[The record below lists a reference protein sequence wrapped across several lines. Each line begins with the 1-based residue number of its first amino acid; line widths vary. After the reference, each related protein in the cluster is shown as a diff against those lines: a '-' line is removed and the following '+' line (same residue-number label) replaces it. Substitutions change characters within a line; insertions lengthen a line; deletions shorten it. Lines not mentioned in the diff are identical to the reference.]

1 MIVNL
6 TNTLNET
13 INFLIDIK
21 HISISQWDVE

>member
-1 MIVNL
+1 MIVNI
-6 TNTLNET
+6 TSTINET